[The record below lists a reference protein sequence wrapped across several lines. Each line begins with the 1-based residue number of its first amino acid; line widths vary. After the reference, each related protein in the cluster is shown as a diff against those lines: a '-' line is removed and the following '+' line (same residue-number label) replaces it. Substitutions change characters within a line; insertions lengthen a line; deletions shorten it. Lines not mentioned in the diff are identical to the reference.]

1 MAQAARPIRKMTR
14 SMSFPPLGFR
24 AMRCRTR
31 RKAGIV
37 ARLRSD
43 SAKNMS
49 HRLPL
54 PKWDGVGLTAS
65 RASPQIPFPVLC
77 SIHRESPMT
86 QRTAPPFRADHVGS
100 LLRPAELHE
109 ARAKARRGEMSA
121 EALRALQDKHIR
133 EAVAMQESVG
143 MQLVTD
149 GEFRRDWWHIDFIH
163 GFDGVTLSTGDAYGD
178 AKFKGTEE
186 QPPFMTV
193 KSRIRRKKPSMLE
206 HFKFLKSVAKRT
218 PKFTMPSPAMLHAR
232 GDRASLKKTYPDLDE
247 FWADLTQ
254 AYREEIADLYKAGCR
269 YLQIDDTTI
278 AMWGDPKVQEQ
289 FRKLGDDPK
298 QDAAIYADAVNAAIR
313 DVPDDMTVAIHTC
326 RGNFKSTWLA
336 SGAYAD
342 FVAERVFTGLDVDGF
357 FLEYDTERAGG
368 FEPLRYVPKGK
379 KVVLGLVSS
388 KIPELEKKDDLRHR
402 IDAASKYIPLENLCL
417 SPQCGFSSTHHGNNL
432 TEQQEVAKL
441 KLCIDVAREIW
452 G

>member
-1 MAQAARPIRKMTR
+1 
-14 SMSFPPLGFR
+14 
-24 AMRCRTR
+24 
-31 RKAGIV
+31 
-37 ARLRSD
+37 
-43 SAKNMS
+43 
-49 HRLPL
+49 
-54 PKWDGVGLTAS
+54 
-65 RASPQIPFPVLC
+65 
-77 SIHRESPMT
+77 MT

-100 LLRPAELHE
+100 LLRPTELHE
-109 ARAKARRGEMSA
+109 ARAKAKRGEMSA

-133 EAVAMQESVG
+133 EAVAKQESVG

-163 GFDGVTLSTGDAYGD
+163 GFDGVELAAGDAYGD
-178 AKFKGTEE
+178 AKFKNTEE

-193 KSRIRRKKPSMLE
+193 KSRIRRAKPSMLE
-206 HFKFLKSVAKRT
+206 HFKFLKSVVTKGT

-298 QDAAIYADAVNAAIR
+298 RDAAMYADAVNAAIR

-342 FVAERVFTGLDVDGF
+342 FVAERVFTGLDVDAF

-368 FEPLRYVPKGK
+368 FEPLRHVPKGK
-379 KVVLGLVSS
+379 TVVLGLVSS
-388 KIPELEKKDDLRHR
+388 KVPELEKKDDLKRR
-402 IDAASKYIPLENLCL
+402 IDAAAKYVPLENLCL
-417 SPQCGFSSTHHGNNL
+417 SPQCGFSSTHHGNKL
-432 TEQQEVAKL
+432 TADDQWRKLGLVLEVSKN
-441 KLCIDVAREIW
+441 VW

>member
-1 MAQAARPIRKMTR
+1 MA
-14 SMSFPPLGFR
+14 
-24 AMRCRTR
+24 
-31 RKAGIV
+31 
-37 ARLRSD
+37 
-43 SAKNMS
+43 
-49 HRLPL
+49 
-54 PKWDGVGLTAS
+54 
-65 RASPQIPFPVLC
+65 
-77 SIHRESPMT
+77 

-109 ARAKARRGEMSA
+109 ARAKAKRGEMSA

-133 EAVAMQESVG
+133 EAVAKQESVG

-163 GFDGVTLSTGDAYGD
+163 GFDGVELAAGDAYGD
-178 AKFKGTEE
+178 AKFKNTEE

-193 KSRIRRKKPSMLE
+193 KSRIRRTKPSMLE

-232 GDRASLKKTYPDLDE
+232 GDRASLRKTYPDLEE
-247 FWADLTQ
+247 FWADLTR
-254 AYREEIADLYKAGCR
+254 AYREEIADLYRVGCR

-298 QDAAIYADAVNAAIR
+298 RDAAMYADAVNAAIR
-313 DVPDDMTVAIHTC
+313 DVPEDMTVAIHTC

-342 FVAERVFTGLDVDGF
+342 FVAERVFTGLDVDAF

-379 KVVLGLVSS
+379 TVVLGLVSS
-388 KIPELEKKDDLRHR
+388 KVPELEKKDELRRR
-402 IDAASKYIPLENLCL
+402 IDAAAKFVPLENLCL
-417 SPQCGFSSTHHGNNL
+417 SPQCGFSSTHHGNKL
-432 TEQQEVAKL
+432 TADDQWRKLGLVLEVSKS
-441 KLCIDVAREIW
+441 VW

>member
-1 MAQAARPIRKMTR
+1 
-14 SMSFPPLGFR
+14 
-24 AMRCRTR
+24 
-31 RKAGIV
+31 
-37 ARLRSD
+37 
-43 SAKNMS
+43 
-49 HRLPL
+49 
-54 PKWDGVGLTAS
+54 
-65 RASPQIPFPVLC
+65 
-77 SIHRESPMT
+77 MT

-109 ARAKARRGEMSA
+109 ARAQAKRGEMSA
-121 EALRALQDKHIR
+121 DALRALQDKHIR
-133 EAVAMQESVG
+133 EAVAKQESVG
-143 MQLVTD
+143 MHLVTD

-163 GFDGVTLSTGDAYGD
+163 GFDGVELAAGDAYGD
-178 AKFKGTEE
+178 AKFKNTEE

-193 KSRIRRKKPSMLE
+193 KSRIRRTKPSMLE

-247 FWADLTQ
+247 FWADLTR
-254 AYREEIADLYKAGCR
+254 AYREEIADLYRAGCR

-278 AMWGDPKVQEQ
+278 AMMGDPKVQEQ
-289 FRKLGDDPK
+289 FKKLGDDPK
-298 QDAAIYADAVNAAIR
+298 KDAAMYADAVNAAIR
-313 DVPDDMTVAIHTC
+313 DVPEDMTVAIHTC

-342 FVAERVFTGLDVDGF
+342 FVAERVFAGLDVDAF

-379 KVVLGLVSS
+379 TVVLGLVSS
-388 KIPELEKKDDLRHR
+388 KVPELEKKDELKRR
-402 IDAASKYIPLENLCL
+402 IDAAAKFVPLENLCL
-417 SPQCGFSSTHHGNNL
+417 SPQCGFSSTHHGNKL
-432 TEQQEVAKL
+432 TADDQWRKLELVLEVSKS
-441 KLCIDVAREIW
+441 VW

>member
-1 MAQAARPIRKMTR
+1 
-14 SMSFPPLGFR
+14 
-24 AMRCRTR
+24 
-31 RKAGIV
+31 
-37 ARLRSD
+37 
-43 SAKNMS
+43 
-49 HRLPL
+49 
-54 PKWDGVGLTAS
+54 
-65 RASPQIPFPVLC
+65 
-77 SIHRESPMT
+77 MT

-109 ARAKARRGEMSA
+109 ARAKAKRGEMSA

-133 EAVAMQESVG
+133 EAVAKQESVG

-163 GFDGVTLSTGDAYGD
+163 GFDGVELAAGDAYGD
-178 AKFKGTEE
+178 AKFKNTEE

-193 KSRIRRKKPSMLE
+193 KSRIRRTKPSMLE

-247 FWADLTQ
+247 FWSDLTR
-254 AYREEIADLYKAGCR
+254 AYREEISDLYQAGCR

-289 FRKLGDDPK
+289 FKKLGDDPK
-298 QDAAIYADAVNAAIR
+298 KDAAMYADAVNAAIR

-342 FVAERVFTGLDVDGF
+342 FVAERVFTGLDVDAF

-379 KVVLGLVSS
+379 TVVLGLVSS
-388 KIPELEKKDDLRHR
+388 KVPELERKDDLKRR
-402 IDAASKYIPLENLCL
+402 IDAAAKFVPLENLCL
-417 SPQCGFSSTHHGNNL
+417 SPQCGFSSTHHGNKL
-432 TEQQEVAKL
+432 TADDQWRKLGLVLEVSNS
-441 KLCIDVAREIW
+441 VW

>member
-1 MAQAARPIRKMTR
+1 
-14 SMSFPPLGFR
+14 
-24 AMRCRTR
+24 
-31 RKAGIV
+31 
-37 ARLRSD
+37 
-43 SAKNMS
+43 
-49 HRLPL
+49 
-54 PKWDGVGLTAS
+54 
-65 RASPQIPFPVLC
+65 
-77 SIHRESPMT
+77 MT

-109 ARAKARRGEMSA
+109 ARAKAKRGEMSA

-133 EAVAMQESVG
+133 EAVAKQESVG

-163 GFDGVTLSTGDAYGD
+163 GFEGVELAEGDAYGD
-178 AKFKGTEE
+178 AKFKNTEE

-193 KSRIRRKKPSMLE
+193 KSKIRRRKPSMLE

-247 FWADLTQ
+247 FWSDLTR
-254 AYREEIADLYKAGCR
+254 AYREEISDLYQAGCR

-289 FRKLGDDPK
+289 FKKLGDDPK
-298 QDAAIYADAVNAAIR
+298 KDAAMYADAVNAAIR

-342 FVAERVFTGLDVDGF
+342 FVAERVFTGLEVDAF

-368 FEPLRYVPKGK
+368 FEPLRHVPKGK
-379 KVVLGLVSS
+379 TVVLGLVSS
-388 KIPELEKKDDLRHR
+388 KVPELEKKDDLKRR
-402 IDAASKYIPLENLCL
+402 IEAAAKYVPLENLCL
-417 SPQCGFSSTHHGNNL
+417 SPQCGFSSTHHGNKL
-432 TEQQEVAKL
+432 SADDQWRKLGLVLDVAKS
-441 KLCIDVAREIW
+441 VW